1 MRVAEHL
8 GSPGCALCAGRSAA
22 EKRFVDAVIAEAVTD
37 VGARRRLD
45 LAGGYCARHTA
56 LLPVRERERRGG
68 TLGSAILLA
77 SVLERRLAA
86 LEAVTPT
93 GGRRLG
99 NHLGIRLGIRRE
111 PPSRLPDCPV
121 CQDVVGSIGAML
133 TVIIGRLADPAWADA
148 LARSALCVDDL
159 ATLRDSVIRSGP
171 EAKEAWRPIGV
182 TQLARL
188 RGILATADRYV
199 DHSGHDRQA
208 ELTDEE
214 RTAVDVLV
222 GALARGPG

>member
-1 MRVAEHL
+1 MRAADHV

-99 NHLGIRLGIRRE
+99 NRLGIRRE
-111 PPSRLPDCPV
+111 QPSRSPACPV
-121 CQDVVGSIGAML
+121 CQDVVGSTGAML

-159 ATLRDSVIRSGP
+159 ATLRESVIRSGP
-171 EAKEAWRPIGV
+171 EAMEAWRPIGV